1 MPELV
6 IGDAAPAELRL
17 LAATL
22 VARVPGPWKVSA
34 IGFEELRLPS
44 GVELR
49 SSGTAGDGAVLLL
62 DAREWTL
69 RLEGGRPRLASP
81 EGKSTAVP
89 WVIAGE
95 LFSPSEW
102 RDREIPRILFE
113 GGGDERRLK
122 MALRTVEELRRRHYR
137 FTAVAVGRVEPS
149 MISVAAPDEVH
160 EDLSAAEYLALVS
173 SGTAVL
179 ECTDAYG
186 APSPLSVAARA
197 AGLPLVIHT
206 DHADLAAAAFRAA
219 GMWSAEA
226 FADAITQSDFERTAG
241 VPFNE
246 EIEAIREVLSSR

>member
-17 LAATL
+17 LAASL
-22 VARVPGPWKVSA
+22 VARIPGPWKVSA

-62 DAREWTL
+62 EAREWTL
-69 RLEGGRPRLASP
+69 RLQAGRPRLESP
-81 EGKSTAVP
+81 EGKTTAVP
-89 WVIAGE
+89 WMIAEE
-95 LFSPSEW
+95 LFSPFES
-102 RDREIPRILFE
+102 RGREIPRILFE
-113 GGGDERRLK
+113 GAGDERRLK
-122 MALRTVEELRRRHYR
+122 MALRTVEELRRRQYGV
-137 FTAVAVGRVEPS
+137 TAVAVGRVEPS
-149 MISVAAPDEVH
+149 MLSVAAPDEVH

-173 SGTAVL
+173 SGTAIL

-186 APSPLSVAARA
+186 ASSPLSVAARA
-197 AGLPLVIHT
+197 AGLPLVIHA
-206 DHADLAAAAFRAA
+206 DHSDLAAAASRVA

-226 FADAITQSDFERTAG
+226 FADAITQSDFERSAG
-241 VPFNE
+241 FRFNE